1 VSLTQIKIPKERV
14 GALIG
19 KNGETKRFIEE
30 RTGVKMLVDSAE
42 GDVELDTSDLADPSM
57 ALVAPNIVKAIGR
70 GFSPEHALD
79 LLDGD
84 TVLEVLDIRDFVGKK
99 PNHVARVRARLI
111 GTRGKTRRIMEDL
124 TDTHIS
130 VFGNTVAVIG
140 GSVQASISIRAIEM
154 LLEGAEHATVYRF
167 LEGKRDVIRAAGMGF
182 D

>member
-1 VSLTQIKIPKERV
+1 MTQIKIPKERV

-19 KNGETKRFIEE
+19 KTGETKRWIER
-30 RTGVKMLVDSAE
+30 RTGVKMLVDSTE
-42 GDVELDTSDLADPSM
+42 GDIELDVSKLDDPAM

-70 GFSPEHALD
+70 GFSPEYALE
-79 LLDGD
+79 LLDGG
-84 TVLEVLDIRDFVGKK
+84 TVLEVLDVRDFVGKK

-124 TDTHIS
+124 TETHIS
-130 VFGNTVAVIG
+130 VFGNTVSVIG
-140 GSVQASISIRAIEM
+140 GSVQVSITMRAIEM

-167 LEGKRDVIRAAGMGF
+167 LERKRDFVRVAGMGF

>member
-1 VSLTQIKIPKERV
+1 MTQIKIPKERV

-19 KNGETKRFIEE
+19 KGGETKKWIEQ
-30 RTGVKMLVDSAE
+30 RTGVKMLVDSTE
-42 GDVELDTSDLADPSM
+42 GDIELDISQLADPSM

-70 GFSPEHALD
+70 GFSPEHAFD

-84 TVLEVLDIRDFVGKK
+84 TVLEVLDIRDYVGKK

-111 GTRGKTRRIMEDL
+111 GTHGKTRRIMEEL
-124 TDTHIS
+124 TGTHIS
-130 VFGNTVAVIG
+130 VFGNTVSVIG
-140 GSVQASISIRAIEM
+140 GTVQVSITIRAIEM

-167 LEGKRDVIRAAGMGF
+167 LERKRDVVRVAEMGF